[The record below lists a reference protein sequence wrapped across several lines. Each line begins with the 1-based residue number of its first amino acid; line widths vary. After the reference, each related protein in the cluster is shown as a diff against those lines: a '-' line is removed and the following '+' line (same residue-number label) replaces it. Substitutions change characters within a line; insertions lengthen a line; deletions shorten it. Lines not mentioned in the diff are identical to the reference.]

1 MTSFHEAAA
10 LAPVPESWSRA
21 LALPE
26 LERPGLLHDIFEEQA
41 RARPD
46 ALAVIAPD
54 GSLRYGELDER
65 AGRLA
70 AALRGRGIGPG
81 HIVAFWLPRSLDVYV
96 ALLGVLKSGA
106 AYLPLDPDWPPAR
119 VDEILRDSDAS
130 LLLTH
135 GARAAPCECLRLDE
149 EWGPPPRAA
158 LEETPEPGDLCYVIY
173 TSGSTGK
180 PKGVAIEHRSAAHLV
195 RAERHLFE
203 VGPSDRVFQ
212 GFSIAFDAAVEEIW
226 LAFAA
231 GATLVAATRETM
243 LSSLPAFL
251 REHAVTVF
259 STVPTLLSGIREDL
273 PGVRLLILGGETCP
287 QSIADRW
294 ARPGR
299 RVFNTYGPTEATVI
313 ATCAE
318 LKPGRTVTIGQP
330 IPNYSI
336 YLLDGAGRLAP
347 PGEPG
352 EIAIGGPGLAR
363 GYLGND
369 LLTASKFVRSTYAP
383 RLYRTG
389 DRGRFDVEGNLE
401 FLGRIDD
408 QVKVRGYRI
417 ELGEIEAALADSEG
431 VQQAAATVREG
442 VLVGYIVGTASE
454 DALKETLRAR
464 LPPYMIPAHVETLE
478 RMPVSSSGKL
488 DRRALP
494 APRISSRRREQA
506 PADAIEARLER
517 AWAGLFRVG
526 SVSCADD
533 FFLDLGGHSLL
544 AAELIS
550 TLREEFGDLSV
561 LDLYRHPTIAGL
573 ARQCTAR
580 STQAVSARA
589 PVPRLR
595 HLACAV
601 AQTAGLYLLF
611 GLNAAQWLAPY
622 LAWDAFD
629 HSMPLV
635 LGAIFA
641 LHPTLLLT
649 AIALKWAVVG
659 KARPGRYPLW
669 SGAYLRWWFVDRVL
683 SLAPTG
689 ALVGTPL
696 INLYYRALGARVGRN
711 AFIGTDA
718 INVPDLVSIGDDSA
732 LGMESALRA
741 AAVEDGMLV
750 LEPIRIGRRCTVGT
764 AAMVAGGATM
774 GDGASLGEL
783 SLLPRGGSVPR
794 DEHWVGSPAQPSSAT
809 QADYARP
816 APLQRVFFGAA
827 SMLCLMAIPLFT
839 LSAAA
844 PGMIALQ
851 HFHAKWGGARY
862 LFLSPLVALLFV
874 LMVALNVAAAKW
886 LLLGRIAPG
895 RRPLFGGFHLRW
907 WIFGQAMRLSLDL
920 AGGLFATLFLN
931 PWYRLLGVRLGRHA
945 EVSTAAAHAPDLIEI
960 GDDAFIADAAS
971 LGAPRFSRGTIE
983 LSGTSIGKR
992 SFIGNSGVVPGG
1004 RRVDD
1009 DCLVGCLSSAPEES
1023 RPGKSWFGSP
1033 AVELPQR
1040 QSSTAFS
1047 LEETFRPPRALIA
1060 RRLAIES
1067 LRVLLPPTVM
1077 VVLTCLMLTAADSLP
1092 VALVPLLGI
1101 AAGAAAALF
1110 VAAMKWLLMGR
1121 YRPAE
1126 KPLWSGFVWRT
1137 ELVTALHENLA
1148 DPLFNQMLMGTPLAP
1163 WYYRA
1168 LGARIGK
1175 RAWLGSSHFTEY
1187 DLVEIGDDVCIDEEA
1202 TIQTHLFEDRVMKMS
1217 RIRIGDRCTVG
1228 PGAVVLYD
1236 STMRDG
1242 ARLGPLSL
1250 LMKGEMLPAASSW
1263 QGSPARSTAQERK
1276 LAPLRDDPRFE
1287 KLTARGRAQ
1296 ETG

>member
-1 MTSFHEAAA
+1 MTSFHESAA
-10 LAPVPESWSRA
+10 LAAVPESWSRT

-26 LERPGLLHDIFEEQA
+26 LERPGLLHAIFEEQA

-54 GSLRYGELDER
+54 GSLRYGELDQR
-65 AGRLA
+65 AGMLA

-81 HIVAFWLPRSLDVYV
+81 HVVAFWLPRSLDLYV

-106 AYLPLDPDWPPAR
+106 AYLPLDPDWPQAR
-119 VDEILRDSDAS
+119 VEEILRDSDAS

-135 GARAAPCECLRLDE
+135 GARAAPCETMRLE
-149 EWGPPPRAA
+149 EKWEPPARAA
-158 LEETPEPGDLCYVIY
+158 FVETVEPGDLCYVIY

-195 RAERHLFE
+195 YAEQHLFE

-251 REHAVTVF
+251 REHAVTIF

-294 ARPGR
+294 AHPGR

-330 IPNYSI
+330 VPDYSI
-336 YLLDGAGRLAP
+336 YLLDGAGRLTP

-369 LLTASKFVRSTYAP
+369 LLTASKFVRSPYAP

-417 ELGEIEAALADSEG
+417 ELGEIEAALADCEG

-442 VLVGYIVGTASE
+442 VLVGYIVGTAAE
-454 DALKETLRAR
+454 DALKGALRSR

-506 PADAIEARLER
+506 PANAIEARLER
-517 AWAGLFRVG
+517 VWAELLGVA

-561 LDLYRHPTIAGL
+561 LDLYRNPTIAGL
-573 ARQCTAR
+573 ARQCTVC
-580 STQAVSARA
+580 STQAVAARA
-589 PVPRLR
+589 PVPCLR
-595 HLACAV
+595 HLACAA

-622 LAWDAFD
+622 LAWSAFD
-629 HSMPLV
+629 HSLPLAS
-635 LGAIFA
+635 LAILA
-641 LHPTLLLT
+641 LHPALLLT
-649 AIALKWAVVG
+649 AIAFKWAVVG
-659 KARPGRYPLW
+659 RARPGRYPLW

-718 INVPDLVSIGDDSA
+718 IKVPDLVSIGDDSA
-732 LGMESALRA
+732 LGMESSLRA
-741 AAVEDGMLV
+741 AVVEDGMLV
-750 LEPIRIGRRCTVGT
+750 LETIQIGYRCTVGT

-774 GDGASLGEL
+774 SDEASLGEL

-794 DEHWVGSPAQPSSAT
+794 GEHWAGSPAQPSGAAR
-809 QADYARP
+809 ADFAQP

-827 SMLCLMAIPLFT
+827 STLCLMAIPLFT

-851 HFHAKWGGARY
+851 HFHAKWGGVRY
-862 LFLSPLVALLFV
+862 LFLSPLVALFFV
-874 LMVALNVAAAKW
+874 LIVALNVAAAKW
-886 LLLGRIAPG
+886 LLLGRVAPG
-895 RRPLFGGFHLRW
+895 RRPLFGSFHLRW
-907 WIFGQAMRLSLDL
+907 WIFGQAMRLSLEV

-945 EVSTAAAHAPDLIEI
+945 EVSTAVAHAPDLLEI

-971 LGAPRFSRGTIE
+971 LGAPRFSRGTVE
-983 LSGTSIGKR
+983 LSETSIGKR
-992 SFIGNSGVVPGG
+992 SFIGNSAVVPGG
-1004 RRVDD
+1004 RRIDD
-1009 DCLVGCLSSAPEES
+1009 DCLVGCLSSAPAES

-1040 QSSTAFS
+1040 QSSAAFS
-1047 LEETFRPPRALIA
+1047 LEETFRPRPALIA

-1067 LRVLLPPTVM
+1067 LRVLLPPTIM
-1077 VVLTCLMLTAADSLP
+1077 VVLTCLTLSAADSLP
-1092 VALVPLLGI
+1092 LALVPLPGI

-1110 VAAMKWLLMGR
+1110 VVAMKWLLMGR

-1148 DPLFNQMLMGTPLAP
+1148 DPLFNEMLMGTPFAP
-1163 WYYRA
+1163 WFYRA

-1175 RAWLGSSHFTEY
+1175 RVWLGTSYFTEY
-1187 DLVEIGDDVCIDEEA
+1187 DLVEIGDDASIDEEA

-1228 PGAVVLYD
+1228 AGAVVLYD

-1242 ARLGPLSL
+1242 AGLGPLSL
-1250 LMKGEMLPAASSW
+1250 LMKGETLPAASSW
-1263 QGSPARSTAQERK
+1263 QGSPARSRLMK
-1276 LAPLRDDPRFE
+1276 S
-1287 KLTARGRAQ
+1287 
-1296 ETG
+1296 